1 MELYKTKEELEDR
14 YLYKKFAIFAIMEKN
29 KLFELDKYGRA
40 VKEITDVEEYI
51 EETDKIYSK
60 VADVLNIVSVYNK
73 ENKVGTELSFYTT
86 DEDLI
91 EQIYKAIS

>member
-14 YLYKKFAIFAIMEKN
+14 YLYKKFAIMEKN

-73 ENKVGTELSFYTT
+73 ENKVGTELNFYTT
-86 DEDLI
+86 DGDLI

>member
-14 YLYKKFAIFAIMEKN
+14 YLYKKFAIMEKN

-40 VKEITDVEEYI
+40 VKEITDGAEYI

-73 ENKVGTELSFYTT
+73 ENKVGTELSFYAT
-86 DEDLI
+86 DGDLI
-91 EQIYKAIS
+91 EQIYKAISKK